1 MLTKDLLASF
11 SGSTWLEQ
19 QQAIVYM
26 SILQNKKINLGKYL
40 WSKKDKTMDDKLIYI
55 PNYNK
60 QKLPLL

>member
-26 SILQNKKINLGKYL
+26 SILQNKKKINLGKYL
-40 WSKKDKTMDDKLIYI
+40 WSKKR
-55 PNYNK
+55 
-60 QKLPLL
+60 